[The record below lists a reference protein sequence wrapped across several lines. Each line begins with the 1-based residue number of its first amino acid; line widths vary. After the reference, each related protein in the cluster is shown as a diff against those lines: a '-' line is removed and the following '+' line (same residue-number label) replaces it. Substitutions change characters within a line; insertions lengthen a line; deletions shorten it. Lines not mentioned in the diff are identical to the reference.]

1 MKAPDEIRSDD
12 LDRTTAR
19 AQSARFCRWFALG
32 YTEVHCTPLHLCLS
46 GKRPPRLEL
55 DIDETTPRIELKKG
69 WFWWRLLVHRGHGR
83 SVRIGG
89 LDQQGAEA
97 IDQALAVA
105 RVDLAAAR
113 RKAEKVGP
121 RLMDLAEEAVR
132 TFDGT
137 RYVRHSVTA
146 PLLRGIQKAAR
157 ACRSDLVR
165 HQLDPGAAAAL
176 RILEE
181 TGVAK
186 TRFEASRHATNET
199 YVEKAKP
206 QVLQAAGGVVSH
218 PPTDEQAA
226 AIATDEDVTQ
236 VLAGAGAGKTAV
248 ITCKVAHLVRNLDV
262 HPWQILVLAFN
273 RKAAEE
279 IRERLPSDLAGVEVM
294 TFHGFGRQVIADS
307 ESRPSVSPMAKA
319 DARLKA
325 SIRHWLFELP
335 NEVADF
341 GAYLSNEYRSP
352 FDFGTFRQYVEFV
365 RSCDLRTL
373 APEPPDAP
381 THTWSRGPGGP
392 ETDRDR
398 LYVGSLE
405 ELLVANFLTL
415 HGLRFE
421 YRAAYDV
428 RLETRRD
435 QQFERY
441 KPTFRL
447 LDHDLYIE
455 PFALDEDGRAPGHF
469 THYEARVDWKRR
481 AHKRFGTQLIEV
493 HCWECSDNS
502 LPNRLKAKLERAG
515 LQVRPMHTKGLLD
528 RVLALTRLDDLLATF
543 LNHARGGEQSPSELQ
558 RRARQSGAPTRN
570 LAFLRIFESIRERY
584 EQELAAR
591 KEFDWNDMIIR
602 GARLIEQGRWKPPYR
617 YVLVDEFQDISAGR
631 MRLLQALRGDDVA
644 FFVVG
649 DDWQSINRFAGA
661 DVGLFQECERHLGH
675 VQQCNLSRTFRYG
688 ESILGPTSAFVQRN
702 PTQTSRELRSASRG
716 PDDGITVVGAS
727 EQSEG
732 VIEVLDEIEAASLRG
747 GGQEPAPSVLVLGR
761 YKSGQNDVP
770 ARSDRALQP
779 EFSTVHRAKG
789 LEADYGVVLMGG
801 FPSRKQDDPVLRMVL
816 PRAKGA
822 VPYGEERRLFYVAT
836 TRAKRGL
843 YLVVNDRWPSPFV
856 WELLDSSDDFRRL
869 GSFVQDGAPPCPVC
883 PGVLIPSGS
892 GKNLRCTNW
901 PVCQHLAPCCSA
913 CGTGYLVADDGHAA
927 CTNNDCGQTAQSCP
941 VCQVGVVV
949 PRNGPYGRFWGC
961 SGYSSEPPC
970 EFKRN
975 A

>member
-1 MKAPDEIRSDD
+1 
-12 LDRTTAR
+12 
-19 AQSARFCRWFALG
+19 
-32 YTEVHCTPLHLCLS
+32 
-46 GKRPPRLEL
+46 
-55 DIDETTPRIELKKG
+55 
-69 WFWWRLLVHRGHGR
+69 
-83 SVRIGG
+83 
-89 LDQQGAEA
+89 
-97 IDQALAVA
+97 
-105 RVDLAAAR
+105 
-113 RKAEKVGP
+113 
-121 RLMDLAEEAVR
+121 
-132 TFDGT
+132 
-137 RYVRHSVTA
+137 
-146 PLLRGIQKAAR
+146 
-157 ACRSDLVR
+157 
-165 HQLDPGAAAAL
+165 
-176 RILEE
+176 
-181 TGVAK
+181 
-186 TRFEASRHATNET
+186 
-199 YVEKAKP
+199 
-206 QVLQAAGGVVSH
+206 
-218 PPTDEQAA
+218 
-226 AIATDEDVTQ
+226 
-236 VLAGAGAGKTAV
+236 
-248 ITCKVAHLVRNLDV
+248 
-262 HPWQILVLAFN
+262 
-273 RKAAEE
+273 
-279 IRERLPSDLAGVEVM
+279 
-294 TFHGFGRQVIADS
+294 
-307 ESRPSVSPMAKA
+307 MAKA

-381 THTWSRGPGGP
+381 THTKSRGAGGP
-392 ETDRDR
+392 KTDRDR

-428 RLETRRD
+428 PLETRRD

-469 THYEARVDWKRR
+469 AHYEARVDWKRR

-631 MRLLQALRGDDVA
+631 MRLLQALKGDDVA

-661 DVGLFQECERHLGH
+661 DVGLFQECERHPGH
-675 VQQCNLSRTFRYG
+675 VEICNLSRTFRYG
-688 ESILGPTSAFVQRN
+688 PSILGPTCDFVQSN
-702 PTQTSRELRSASRG
+702 PTQTRRELRSASDA
-716 PDDGITVVGAS
+716 PDDGITVVAAS
-727 EQSEG
+727 EQKAG
-732 VIEVLDEIEAASLRG
+732 VIEALDDIEAASIKG
-747 GGQEPAPSVLVLGR
+747 GAVYPKPSVLVLGR
-761 YKSGQNDVP
+761 YRNSRSDVP
-770 ARSDRALQP
+770 GGNDRALDLD
-779 EFSTVHRAKG
+779 FSTVHGAKG
-789 LEADYGVVLMGG
+789 LEADYAVVLMGG
-801 FPSRKQDDPVLRMVL
+801 FPSRKQDDPLLQMVL
-816 PRAKGA
+816 PRAKGV

-843 YLVVNDRWPSPFV
+843 YLVDDHRRPSPFV
-856 WELLDSSDDFRRL
+856 WELLEAASGFRRL
-869 GSFVQDGAPPCPVC
+869 GSFAQDGAPPCPVC
-883 PGVLIPSGS
+883 PGLLIPSGS
-892 GKNLRCTNW
+892 GKNLRCTNH
-901 PVCQHLAPCCSA
+901 PLCRHLAPR
-913 CGTGYLVADDGHAA
+913 CGECDTGYLVAGDGQATCMNDGCEAA
-927 CTNNDCGQTAQSCP
+927 SPLCP
-941 VCQVGVVV
+941 IRPDGILVL
-949 PRNGPYGRFWGC
+949 RNGKYGTFRGC
-961 SGYSSEPPC
+961 SRYVAEPPC
-970 EFKRN
+970 GYTRN
-975 A
+975 E